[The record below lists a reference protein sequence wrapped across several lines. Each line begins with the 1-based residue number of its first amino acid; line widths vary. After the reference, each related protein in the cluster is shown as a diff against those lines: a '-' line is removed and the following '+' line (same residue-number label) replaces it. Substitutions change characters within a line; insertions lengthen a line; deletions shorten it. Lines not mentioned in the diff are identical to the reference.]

1 MMKDSPID
9 PENLPPPGELLD
21 GELDMVTRSA
31 EEPKV
36 QPMLQATLSPLRV
49 AFQGEAGAFS
59 EEAIVQLWGAEAEPV
74 PMRTFADVMD
84 AAETGSVDYGL
95 LPIESTLMGGVD
107 SAYDLLAMHERLMI
121 AAETV
126 VQIRLCVLGIP
137 GATIAELTQ
146 LHSHPIMLAQCAH
159 FLERYKHITPVPSW
173 DTAGAA
179 RAVMQAGDPSRA
191 AAGSRRAADRFGL
204 ELLADRIE
212 DRPDTQMRFLAV
224 ATGPAPLKAGAP
236 VRSAAL
242 CTVRDVAGGLIAA
255 LQPLAKGGFNVSHF
269 VARPTREPWQYMYY
283 IEFEHDAT
291 DPEAAR
297 ALDAVQKASTTYRL
311 LGTFPR
317 WMLGYT
323 PPGGESLL
331 S

>member
-1 MMKDSPID
+1 MEDSPID
-9 PENLPPPGELLD
+9 PDNLPPPAELLD

-31 EEPKV
+31 EDPKV

-317 WMLGYT
+317 WMLGYS
-323 PPGGESLL
+323 PPGGESFLT
-331 S
+331 